1 MVKDMPTVPKIDL
14 EEVKRLRKEFKSV
27 NMNAMTLEKLI
38 EALKIGGMTI
48 IKDDEKLGEYLRY
61 LASAA
66 SILAL
71 LA

>member
-38 EALKIGGMTI
+38 EALKECM
-48 IKDDEKLGEYLRY
+48 L
-61 LASAA
+61 
-66 SILAL
+66 
-71 LA
+71 